1 QFFAQTIIANAAIP
15 NIVNLLPD
23 PENNLLQK
31 QIQNYVAGCTFI
43 TIYLGFKREIS
54 QLGNLN
60 YSIFRFDDDIHSLDD
75 MNINNTAE
83 YEKRIFTFVDYS
95 QIDSGLAPSGKST
108 GSFLLVDHLSDW
120 EGLSLQ
126 EYKKKK
132 ESIAQIALE
141 RLEKEITGISGEVE
155 HYEVATSKTIQR
167 YTLNPQGTPYGFA
180 AIPSQV
186 GLFRLPN
193 KSPIPGLY
201 FASAWTYPGH
211 GFGGTIISGYL
222 CARQVH
228 KFLNIKN

>member
-1 QFFAQTIIANAAIP
+1 
-15 NIVNLLPD
+15 
-23 PENNLLQK
+23 
-31 QIQNYVAGCTFI
+31 
-43 TIYLGFKREIS
+43 
-54 QLGNLN
+54 
-60 YSIFRFDDDIHSLDD
+60 
-75 MNINNTAE
+75 
-83 YEKRIFTFVDYS
+83 
-95 QIDSGLAPSGKST
+95 
-108 GSFLLVDHLSDW
+108 
-120 EGLSLQ
+120 LQ

-222 CARQVH
+222 CARQV
-228 KFLNIKN
+228 